1 MTLPPEITARRDDR
15 HGSRL
20 GDVIRRL
27 SSNSDG
33 EIIATVR
40 AIRRILD
47 TCGVDIHAL
56 ADHIEKPNGG
66 ALNEAEMRKLYDAGY
81 DAGLRAAEDKHHG
94 TMDFANVDGT
104 PSWHRMALYCQER
117 DGYLRKNEQEFIHD
131 MTAHTVW
138 REPTERQGKWLRSI
152 YYRLGGKRS

>member
-1 MTLPPEITARRDDR
+1 VSLPPENTARRDDR

-47 TCGVDIHAL
+47 SCSVDIHAL
-56 ADHIEKPNGG
+56 ADHVEKVNGG
-66 ALNEAEMRKLYDAGY
+66 SLTEA
-81 DAGLRAAEDKHHG
+81 
-94 TMDFANVDGT
+94 
-104 PSWHRMALYCQER
+104 
-117 DGYLRKNEQEFIHD
+117 HD
-131 MTAHTVW
+131 MTARTVW
-138 REPTERQGKWLRSI
+138 REPTEKQGKWLKSI
-152 YYRLGGKRS
+152 YYRLGGKRQ